1 MMKKIAP
8 IFTLILTLLVL
19 LIGCDNGSVSSS
31 AVSDGLVKVC
41 LTVGDESS
49 GVQKSISASGPE
61 WSSYTYQYNAV
72 PQWVDP
78 QGTPIHGATSW
89 IPINYSTGM
98 SLGYFAPGQW
108 VFGIRIK
115 NGATV
120 VYEGYSEVIT
130 VKNAHVDVDVLV
142 SKLVKTAAAGSV
154 RIAVTAPSS
163 QNDTLT
169 VSYENEAGT
178 VGSETITAASA
189 SDRYPFEY
197 TFTGLSADDTYTFT
211 LCHSH
216 GNIEEDIDV
225 TLASGEM
232 GVISGYLDNGVW
244 HLESTTIKV
253 YTVSVS
259 PAPENGTVTLNATS
273 AAVDDRVSFYVK
285 PFSGSNLNSVSV
297 TCGGDSVAYT
307 NNGNLYSFRMPDG
320 NVAVTA
326 TFDTVDTKINLS
338 HFKTILKAFYDGNP
352 GVTAFGRSDVE
363 PSGVEYLGIK
373 DVKIWYDSTLTK
385 ICWYSD
391 AGNEITFNN
400 EDTSMADLFK
410 DCTNYLDISMEGI
423 KTANITDMSG
433 MFENCANLQVVDLN
447 GVVTTLVADMSRM
460 FYKAGTNYVHRKG
473 SAEDGKNMLDNDNN
487 LLIKNLR
494 FNTSACTNMSRMFQ
508 LSSINNLCS
517 PEPRNNNEI
526 PTNISSW
533 VTNSVTN
540 MSYMFAGEYG
550 KNPTTYTYNKVASL
564 DLSSWNT
571 SSVTDFS
578 YMFEYCNRLTTMNI
592 SNFDFAS
599 ATTITRLFDRCE
611 SLTSLTFPSHTVLDN
626 VTDMCWALSSI
637 DKLTVNDWEAI
648 LACWDIDRCPIAFI
662 DYAGTPTETSEN
674 PNRIYK
680 GKGTILTT
688 TTNARREFCTY
699 GHNTPNVYFGGKGT
713 GVNSNDAQRL
723 VKITP

>member
-1 MMKKIAP
+1 MKKIS
-8 IFTLILTLLVL
+8 IFTLLLTLLVFL
-19 LIGCDNGSVSSS
+19 TGCDNGSVSDSS
-31 AVSDGLVKVC
+31 VSKSSGLVKVC
-41 LTVGDESS
+41 LTVDGDSS
-49 GVQKSISASGPE
+49 GAQKTVNAGG
-61 WSSYTYQYNAV
+61 SYWTSLTYQYNAV
-72 PQWVDP
+72 PQWIDP

-89 IPINYSTGM
+89 LPINYSTGM

-108 VFGIRIK
+108 VFGVRIK

-120 VYEGYSEVIT
+120 VYEGYSEVIE
-130 VKNAHVDVDVLV
+130 VKNASVNVDVLV
-142 SKLVKTAAAGSV
+142 NKLVTNAVVGSV
-154 RIAVTAPSS
+154 RIAVTAPAEED
-163 QNDTLT
+163 DTLSI
-169 VSYENEAGT
+169 SYSGT
-178 VGSETITAASA
+178 SSGGPFTDPAEYDSA
-189 SDRYPFEY
+189 KYPFEY
-197 TFTGLSADDTYTFT
+197 TVPGLTAGTYTFT
-211 LCHSH
+211 LTHSV
-216 GNIEEDIDV
+216 GSVAGSIDV

-232 GVISGYLDNGVW
+232 AVISGHLDNGRW
-244 HLESTTIKV
+244 QLEYYTVKV
-253 YTVSVS
+253 YTVTAAPASHGSVQVNT
-259 PAPENGTVTLNATS
+259 EF
-273 AAVDDRVSFYVK
+273 AAVGDRVSFYPK
-285 PFSGSNLNSVSV
+285 PVSGSTLISVSV
-297 TCGGDSVAYT
+297 TCGGNPVTFTYSEKM
-307 NNGNLYSFRMPDG
+307 YSFTMPDG
-320 NVAVTA
+320 NVTVSA
-326 TFDTVDTKINLS
+326 TFDVVDTSINLS
-338 HFKTILKAFYDGNP
+338 HFKTILKAFYDSNP
-352 GVTAFGRSDVE
+352 GVTAFGRSAVE

-385 ICWYSD
+385 ICWYSG

-400 EDTSMADLFK
+400 DDTSMADLFK
-410 DCTNYLDISMEGI
+410 DCTNYLDISMDGI
-423 KTANITDMSG
+423 KTANITDMHG

-447 GVVTTLVADMSRM
+447 GVVTTLVTNMSRM
-460 FYKAGTNYVHRKG
+460 FYKAGTNYVPRKG
-473 SAEDGKNMLDNDNN
+473 GAEDGKNMQDNTNN

-533 VTNSVTN
+533 VTSSVTN

-550 KNPTTYTYNKVASL
+550 RNPATYTYNKVASL

-578 YMFEYCNRLTTMNI
+578 YMFDYCNRLTTMNI

-662 DYAGTPTETSEN
+662 DYAGTPTESSEN

-680 GKGTILTT
+680 GKGTILDT

-713 GVNSNDAQRL
+713 GVNTNDAQRL

>member
-1 MMKKIAP
+1 MSNMMKRIS
-8 IFTLILTLLVL
+8 ILILLLTLLVFL
-19 LIGCDNGSVSSS
+19 TSCDNGSVSDSS
-31 AVSDGLVKVC
+31 NTSSLVKVC

-49 GVQKSISASGPE
+49 SVQKSISASGSE

-115 NGATV
+115 NGSTV
-120 VYEGYSEVIT
+120 VYEGYSSVIE
-130 VKNAHVDVDVLV
+130 VKNTSVEVNVQV
-142 SKLVKTAAAGSV
+142 NKLVTDAVSGSV
-154 RIAVTAPSS
+154 RIAVTAPSVEDDILS
-163 QNDTLT
+163 ISYSGPSSGGPFDVTAEND
-169 VSYENEAGT
+169 SPK
-178 VGSETITAASA
+178 
-189 SDRYPFEY
+189 YPFEY
-197 TFTGLSADDTYTFT
+197 TVPGLTTAGTYTFT
-211 LCHSH
+211 LTHPAESVA
-216 GNIEEDIDV
+216 GSIDV

-232 GVISGYLDNGVW
+232 AVISGHLDNGRW
-244 HLESTTIKV
+244 QLEYYTVKV
-253 YTVSVS
+253 YRVTAAPASHGSVQVNT
-259 PAPENGTVTLNATS
+259 EF
-273 AAVDDRVSFYVK
+273 AAVGDRVSFYPK
-285 PFSGSNLNSVSV
+285 PVSGSALISVSV
-297 TCGGDSVAYT
+297 TCGDNPVAYT
-307 NNGNLYSFRMPDG
+307 YSEKMYSFTMPDG
-320 NVAVTA
+320 NVTVSA
-326 TFDTVDTKINLS
+326 TFNVVDTSINLS
-338 HFKTILKAFYDGNP
+338 HFKTILKSFYDSNP
-352 GVTAFGRSDVE
+352 GVTAFGRSAVE

-373 DVKIWYDSTLTK
+373 DVKIWYDSTHTK
-385 ICWYSD
+385 ICWYSG

-410 DCTNYLDISMEGI
+410 DCTNYLDISMDGI

-533 VTNSVTN
+533 VTSSVTN

-550 KNPTTYTYNKVASL
+550 KNPTTFTYNKVASL

-578 YMFEYCNRLTTMNI
+578 YMFDYCNRLTTMNI
-592 SNFDFAS
+592 SNFNFAS

-637 DKLTVNDWEAI
+637 DKLTVDDWEAI

-680 GKGTILTT
+680 GNGTILTT
-688 TTNARREFCTY
+688 TTNARREFSTY
-699 GHNTPNVYFGGKGT
+699 GNATVYFGGKGT